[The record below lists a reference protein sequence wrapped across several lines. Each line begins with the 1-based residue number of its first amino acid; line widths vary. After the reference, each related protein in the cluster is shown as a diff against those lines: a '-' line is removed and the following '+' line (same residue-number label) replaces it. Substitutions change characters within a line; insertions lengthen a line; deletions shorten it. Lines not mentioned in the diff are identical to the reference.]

1 MEAVRSAKRSLA
13 ESFTGMM
20 RRRASTDNVLT
31 ESKMILTMS
40 DDDDDDDDAGD
51 PPPGLT
57 LTSPTPVKARPH
69 PLSVSNV
76 ERQQMRRSSPE
87 KSLAITS
94 PNKKME
100 PLTPGKHGQ
109 YDDEVSFHL

>member
-1 MEAVRSAKRSLA
+1 MMEAVRSAKRSLA

-40 DDDDDDDDAGD
+40 GDDDYDAGD
-51 PPPGLT
+51 PPPGVT

-87 KSLAITS
+87 KSGAS

-109 YDDEVSFHL
+109 